1 MASKLRLTPLMK
13 DKEVLGQEQV
23 SNEALPIMQDK
34 TKPKFRLTPPDMPNV
49 KSAPM
54 GGTVEGFDEVDFSEL
69 DRDIAPDQ
77 NIEAQL
83 AQTQDGWDL
92 LGAAA
97 ARSAT
102 EIGLGTLE
110 GFSYLAD
117 WEQMSD
123 YLKGDEQEFT
133 NWFADAMK
141 QGKEAVRAGTP
152 IYQTETA
159 QEGFAPFD
167 STWWA
172 SNADSIVST
181 VSMMIPAWGAVRG
194 LSLAGKGLRGLAGL
208 NAATKAAKAAKGVK
222 KGSQIIGGVNKALGS
237 NKLQNIASGTSQAVV
252 SRYMENTMEAAE
264 TYESTFQEAMAQGM
278 SEEEAKLKGGD
289 AARTSWSANWVNLA
303 FDVAQYM
310 TLTKGPSI
318 ANVANKEF
326 RKGLLKKAGDYI
338 GGMASEAAEEGIQFV
353 TAQEAQRS
361 AMTDKPFLDLKN
373 IGTRMGDYLS
383 DPEMQSAMFLGAFGG
398 GLFQAIGK
406 GADVV
411 SGMGRNEEAYLATVQ
426 SLDNGDIATAHTVQ
440 DTNLLKQA
448 YAYARAGKIG
458 NLRTFYE
465 EMAAATDEELLAKDM
480 TQEEIADKRVRDA
493 EILEQIDFIGEN
505 YSRIWD
511 NADTTD
517 QQKTDE
523 LSALFNK
530 DSISRILG
538 KVDAKYEVAKKK
550 ALEGMTQDQF
560 ALKENQ
566 TRLDILKDSKKNYEK
581 NNKEDL
587 AYAATIAEF
596 DKRIKQSEENI
607 TKAKENLKA
616 QGLSTTEVPTTTTS
630 AELFGSEVSTEQFG
644 ENSLVFQQENL
655 GVHNAAL
662 DGLLSQ
668 MSQPDYVERR
678 KKDLEKQTLDKS
690 LAAVDHTI
698 PISKLETILNN
709 PSLSEDGKKKVQ
721 QKIDDLTNSAS
732 EIAPIPSDSKT
743 KENDIKRRYQS
754 NLILK
759 NDLAKI
765 AEAGGDISGIVNGE
779 TFANKYANNAEFKKV
794 VDELYSD
801 LQKERSTNVNTNGP
815 APVDVAQPT
824 GGSPS
829 TAGNVDTTADYN
841 TNNASIM
848 RSNEYALYTYDED
861 TGMVSVT
868 GIEDV
873 SPKKLLTTEALE
885 AILSEKLGREVKL
898 APFRGSAEY
907 ESPGPYIL
915 READNQAIA
924 HRYDTITKNGVSE
937 PFMKPNDFR
946 ILNNP
951 DVQLAGK
958 KITLRY
964 LLDYDFNPADLNSKN
979 KNGAVKGLVAVVVE
993 HEGKEYTVGMLP
1005 DVGENPQTENA
1016 KKIAAMRQEMHNAW
1030 LESGQTS
1037 GVFNFES
1044 DITIDS
1050 RTNGEYNRTQEF
1062 NLSPREILNE
1072 EKEPLFFGTVI
1083 GRDKDGKVKISTNG
1097 GEKVFKDNHGF
1108 SIQTTWDANSLLGNY
1123 PGQTVMFIRSASGLY
1138 LPAYMKAMP
1147 LSSNEKLTQEVMDLL
1162 EEFETKIKEAKN
1174 DQDIK
1179 RLQDNINSDFEGI
1192 IAFNIQYNKATGN
1205 FSEVFKEKAT
1215 GPNEASEAMSMAEIK
1230 KLALNK
1236 AMRVD
1241 AKKINSSLEYNQQM
1255 ADEGRVK
1262 IDISP
1267 EAFKTLGSRVKLNLN
1282 NAPTSAQPAP
1292 TQQSPTIPTTK
1303 DGKPILQT
1311 RTDKKGRTIEVEA
1324 VLSQDGSIVT
1334 TKYEAYRTDE
1344 KGRRKLSSSGYVT
1357 TVGELRS
1364 KLLEADGV
1372 DALQGLDDSTEV
1384 VIREESTGDTGSSV
1398 TFTTPGTADVRTL
1411 TNGLIVTPFNTTTAP
1426 TTENLNK
1433 PFVTVRDGSGKMV
1446 SVSTETTEKDG
1457 VKKTK
1462 FKSET
1467 ITKKGR
1473 PVTQK
1478 NKSYNTFEELV
1489 EDIGIDL
1496 NTEENESALKLV
1508 ETLQKIQGDG
1518 VSVKVLEIREDTNK
1532 SSAFYGTRSAT
1543 IRIGSEN
1550 IEILLSSQPT
1560 TEGTVEIP
1568 VNDMTIVYNP
1578 QTGEMT
1584 FKTTGGVPNER
1595 VRNKVL
1601 VEYETSQG
1609 TVRNV
1614 QLTDRKGK
1622 VTKYAVL
1629 SDGRIISL
1637 NDSSFGKQLKAKG
1650 LVNKILGQAGEVPA
1664 PKVAP
1669 TPSSKKEP
1677 TPSPTPKR
1685 KRSKNKTKRPG
1696 KDRKRTAEAK
1706 EDYEQW
1712 NEKEELAWFK
1722 KNYPNVPIEV
1732 LKDLKEIAG
1741 KGGPDLWGLFTNA
1754 SVYIQSNAAKGTA
1767 YHEGF
1772 HVVFNLMLTEKERND
1787 ILKLGETFAKG
1798 TINIEEH
1805 WADVFME
1812 YQMTEG
1818 KIADTI
1824 PAKVADF
1831 FKRLWHL
1838 IRIAGERYGVGSANM
1853 NDYMYRTSRGLY
1865 NNGLIRRVGDIDFK
1879 KNITRFKRV
1888 KSAQDGFLN
1897 PAEKIAAKRFINGSV
1912 INTVLPDYRDEYLQK
1927 EGTDPETIEYNN
1939 RLRTLD
1945 DKETL
1950 QEIFK
1955 RGKNSKDPRFS
1966 IQGIYEEFYRGEYD
1980 ELLEDSL
1987 RPEEAKLFSPEQE
2000 SQLRRTLDTLATRA
2014 DDPGQD
2020 DYTLTFNP
2028 FIKKLVTSLSN
2039 YGIKYN
2045 VYSEEASN
2053 SEFTEG
2059 DADLLMQDEDVVE
2072 NWMVKEKF
2080 IGSFEKFNQKA
2091 NRLFASVYSDQEFAG
2106 YSTFEDP
2113 NNVKAN
2119 LIHSISGA
2127 RSSEDMM
2134 NKLFELTKLKENY
2147 GVIYETLQED
2157 TNLQDEFWINIGQR
2171 ENIGFMMMQVNNDGT
2186 ATPFLS
2192 NKRNLKEDLI
2202 DNLRYSMKNSIHY
2215 NSSKGTYNV
2224 KNIDSYVDTFSKI
2237 VDKYKKSANDQNLE
2251 AEDLKEIKKIIK
2263 DLRIPLTNAEID
2275 ALFGSPKESSKYGVQ
2290 RFKLFAGV
2298 GEEKGFSKML
2308 STLQKGKDP
2317 FFNEDI
2323 ESFKSVENMAEAIVS
2338 VKDNMYQPS
2347 FKSSAGEM
2355 IYSFLQSRHMFRHLN
2370 NMKQPLNQDGGH
2382 QYLDTFMEDP
2392 FYKDSPFLKRMRT
2405 DAKFREAHKFVVF
2418 DGLRK
2423 QGEKFSKEYADL
2435 TPQELEAVNI
2445 NAFSNIQ
2452 GSSQNKKESN
2462 YGYFMMPVFAD
2473 STSSAFLRSEKL
2485 SERDALK
2492 NIVETAKQE
2501 KARVDFVKKMIA
2513 DGTTDTLTDS
2523 MIANGPNFQLFPFLN
2538 GKNLSKEGTL
2548 EKLVKAEVEK
2558 LAQLEYDRLIED
2570 GVLNETVDVNGN
2582 RYLSDPNGI
2591 IDSKFIGG
2599 NEGYNNVMRYLM
2611 NNMYMN
2617 MQTMMTFN
2625 GDPALFKGKG
2635 EVNFVDVYKRAK
2647 GIWSPGDYINVNPN
2661 AKYNDGNG
2669 NIISVR
2675 PTYNVSYVQDPT
2687 EVTAIASEHTEALKD
2702 IFPDEGNKNIRDA
2715 YKDLNNTDG
2724 ATWIDIVRFRDIQ
2737 LGTGQWS
2744 DEKQKVFNAIMNG
2757 EKLPTNAAI
2766 VFNPIKP
2773 FQYVQN
2779 QVEHADGTR
2788 TMVTTMH
2795 KNAEM
2800 LLVPEMAIGN
2810 PKIQE
2815 MMEKMGYT
2823 FANGTSS
2830 YNAADRVTDSIM
2842 FTSAVKV
2849 GRYNV
2854 QENINTISSENVI
2867 TMNNSD
2873 FRIQQATP
2881 EHHIDT
2887 DILFG
2892 TQLRKIIMNIDLTKT
2907 YKTPQG
2913 EMSGQEIFDKYQEA
2927 MALNI
2932 KESYDELRKMFYDD
2946 DGKMNKERLL
2956 SALQEEAVN
2965 RELGEDIEEAF
2976 EWLDE
2981 NKTETVLPMWHPHIA
2996 TRVEAMIYSFFKN
3009 RITKQ
3014 RTAKGA
3020 GMSVF
3025 NTTSYGFDKNNSEGL
3040 KKPVIKFNKDRS
3052 INHYEALLPAHLKEL
3067 EYYADENGIID
3078 VNNVPDDVKKGIFYR
3093 IPTEDFYSVFHIKV
3107 VGYMPASAGGQIVLP
3122 DEITT
3127 IAGLD
3132 FDIDKLF
3139 GMMYNLKTSK
3149 DGGLEKVP
3157 SSMESK
3163 EARDNMILDMAFNVL
3178 SSRNVT
3184 ENQLRPGN
3192 FNTLKK
3198 MANGVQLLR
3207 PDTGRTLNPMLPSTR
3222 REIFNRNMTGNGLIG
3237 IFANHN
3243 ANQMLTVHGNFLFG
3257 NNMDINGKKGLASLS
3272 EHKKGGVRITD
3283 ALAEFLAAA
3292 VDTASDPVFS
3302 FLNVTQLTSDWA
3314 ATMVRVGVPLET
3326 ATAVMSSPVVTKL
3339 IDKLNKEGKSDPTTV
3354 NTFLADI
3361 RTELFNELVKRGEKQ
3376 GKDGDTINNDYKEYQ
3391 KKGYAQTLT
3400 FDIVNEGENASD
3412 YTGSIADLIRGEG
3425 KKVSELTDKQLS
3437 DSMLLVDYLTNKV
3450 LPNSEAL
3457 KPTVAAMRFDSVS
3470 ASTKPS
3476 VAENIAIE
3484 NKYQTALLKGE
3495 VEIDENGTKLLSG
3508 FQEFMEDADTPV
3520 PYAGMFYRYS
3530 VKEAN
3535 KIVKDVTGIP
3545 YADKTSI
3552 FNNVADWIESM
3563 SSKTSLR
3570 PEEKNTIYRAVL
3582 TVIGSG
3588 YISHSPDVLSS
3599 ISKELPS
3606 KINTYLSDN
3615 PDSPY
3620 KLFLN
3625 RFVVQ
3630 PSKELSGFDILTFN
3644 TSGLVDTHKQ
3654 ELRDIWTSMLES
3666 SNETEREIALNLVKY
3681 SYAHSGYVYGPS
3693 SFSDIIPTS
3702 YISEMHEDPNI
3713 SYTDYLKQEFEKDHD
3728 NQARVTNIIPG
3739 ITEQVVRNFFTAL
3752 PLPNMLLGKDTGPAF
3767 RDENNN
3773 IVVHVTP
3780 ENVIL
3785 SSNLSDVVEQKKSTA
3800 EDRVPSKYIKISY
3813 TEPISEITRTLLM
3826 QETGKDPDTGNS
3838 IYVEIPRLG
3847 IKNEIIETDFSVVG
3861 TETPIVISR
3870 IADYVTKSTPEL
3882 KETETAS
3889 ASELGFAVGQLLG
3902 DPTSEILESLHNYDT
3917 SAPIDPTHP
3926 LAIAFKRMTPAQQ
3939 AKVKQNLKSSIQG
3952 FGVDMTAMNFNVKAQ
3967 TINTINE
3974 IINMA
3979 EAPIAEEVQPTI
3991 EPVTTEEI
3999 RVPEQAD
4006 IVKAEDGTYDVEYGD
4021 EGVIAERLETY
4032 EEAVEVAQQFEYSE
4046 VETPQQE
4053 EVVEEGDAIYELFPG
4068 VFANKGQ
4075 REAIDQIVD
4084 FLESPEKTFLL
4095 TGKGGTG
4102 KTTIVRKIVETLGQ
4116 NKEGYGYAKVLA
4128 IAPSHKA
4135 KKVLDKSLKTD
4146 GKYPDRTQVQTKTI
4160 ASALAIKLDE
4170 VTGEFGPDTFARNKG
4185 DIPISDKADLV
4196 IIDETSMVSDEMY
4209 EEILKFAHS
4218 KSKIIF
4224 MGDQA
4229 QLPPVGQESDSIV
4242 FRDAKGYELTEKM
4255 RQASGSPIIG
4265 IGTKVAENAEN
4276 DVNRVANPIQE
4287 SDRVNSVDPV
4297 SGSKILWESSEEKAL
4312 NDFITD
4318 LNEANEDVNHV
4329 KIVTFNNQNNKNSQ
4343 SVKSLNEKIRD
4354 KMFGDRADTE
4364 RFIPGEIMTA
4374 YDSYNPENSKNSED
4388 IVFHN
4393 SEDFIILD
4401 VTKPKNVKVK
4411 VEVYSRA
4418 KGSRSFEGE
4427 FNAETLTLKNED
4439 GKTLDNIMVVSQEGK
4454 NYFNSELS
4462 KLFKTDGQLAYAL
4475 KAKFANLEHGYAI
4488 TSHKAQGSTYKNVYT
4503 MEDNI
4508 MGPANGGSIKAK
4520 NQSLYVAVSRPS
4532 DKLVMVS
4539 SKNAGVSEEITTAKE
4554 ELPSGIETGTEV
4566 TGDTQA
4572 MFGDLATE
4580 LGEPTQ
4586 TQPTTAQPATTNTR
4600 TSNIAGR
4607 EIAYTIDKSLSNKDG
4622 SKRFAEATKE
4632 NEIFINPVTNL
4643 QELYDYMEGKEGGVT
4658 SKQKLQ
4664 VLKEL
4669 EKQGYTIDRIK
4680 GILSSK
4686 KLANSFL
4693 ILHEQDHIDNNDRDV
4708 YWKNGKDLLTP
4719 DKIAIETRATVVA
4732 LQKLDTG
4739 QSDMQQSKL
4748 TITEEQL
4755 KTINDNLTEIPWL
4768 LSMDDFN
4775 AATRAEQE
4783 KLMHCLK

>member
-1 MASKLRLTPLMK
+1 
-13 DKEVLGQEQV
+13 
-23 SNEALPIMQDK
+23 
-34 TKPKFRLTPPDMPNV
+34 
-49 KSAPM
+49 
-54 GGTVEGFDEVDFSEL
+54 
-69 DRDIAPDQ
+69 
-77 NIEAQL
+77 
-83 AQTQDGWDL
+83 
-92 LGAAA
+92 
-97 ARSAT
+97 
-102 EIGLGTLE
+102 
-110 GFSYLAD
+110 
-117 WEQMSD
+117 
-123 YLKGDEQEFT
+123 
-133 NWFADAMK
+133 
-141 QGKEAVRAGTP
+141 
-152 IYQTETA
+152 
-159 QEGFAPFD
+159 
-167 STWWA
+167 
-172 SNADSIVST
+172 
-181 VSMMIPAWGAVRG
+181 
-194 LSLAGKGLRGLAGL
+194 
-208 NAATKAAKAAKGVK
+208 
-222 KGSQIIGGVNKALGS
+222 
-237 NKLQNIASGTSQAVV
+237 
-252 SRYMENTMEAAE
+252 
-264 TYESTFQEAMAQGM
+264 
-278 SEEEAKLKGGD
+278 
-289 AARTSWSANWVNLA
+289 
-303 FDVAQYM
+303 
-310 TLTKGPSI
+310 
-318 ANVANKEF
+318 
-326 RKGLLKKAGDYI
+326 
-338 GGMASEAAEEGIQFV
+338 
-353 TAQEAQRS
+353 
-361 AMTDKPFLDLKN
+361 
-373 IGTRMGDYLS
+373 
-383 DPEMQSAMFLGAFGG
+383 
-398 GLFQAIGK
+398 
-406 GADVV
+406 
-411 SGMGRNEEAYLATVQ
+411 
-426 SLDNGDIATAHTVQ
+426 
-440 DTNLLKQA
+440 
-448 YAYARAGKIG
+448 
-458 NLRTFYE
+458 
-465 EMAAATDEELLAKDM
+465 
-480 TQEEIADKRVRDA
+480 
-493 EILEQIDFIGEN
+493 
-505 YSRIWD
+505 
-511 NADTTD
+511 
-517 QQKTDE
+517 
-523 LSALFNK
+523 
-530 DSISRILG
+530 
-538 KVDAKYEVAKKK
+538 
-550 ALEGMTQDQF
+550 
-560 ALKENQ
+560 
-566 TRLDILKDSKKNYEK
+566 
-581 NNKEDL
+581 
-587 AYAATIAEF
+587 
-596 DKRIKQSEENI
+596 
-607 TKAKENLKA
+607 
-616 QGLSTTEVPTTTTS
+616 
-630 AELFGSEVSTEQFG
+630 
-644 ENSLVFQQENL
+644 
-655 GVHNAAL
+655 
-662 DGLLSQ
+662 
-668 MSQPDYVERR
+668 
-678 KKDLEKQTLDKS
+678 
-690 LAAVDHTI
+690 
-698 PISKLETILNN
+698 
-709 PSLSEDGKKKVQ
+709 
-721 QKIDDLTNSAS
+721 
-732 EIAPIPSDSKT
+732 
-743 KENDIKRRYQS
+743 
-754 NLILK
+754 
-759 NDLAKI
+759 
-765 AEAGGDISGIVNGE
+765 
-779 TFANKYANNAEFKKV
+779 
-794 VDELYSD
+794 
-801 LQKERSTNVNTNGP
+801 
-815 APVDVAQPT
+815 
-824 GGSPS
+824 
-829 TAGNVDTTADYN
+829 
-841 TNNASIM
+841 
-848 RSNEYALYTYDED
+848 
-861 TGMVSVT
+861 
-868 GIEDV
+868 
-873 SPKKLLTTEALE
+873 
-885 AILSEKLGREVKL
+885 
-898 APFRGSAEY
+898 
-907 ESPGPYIL
+907 
-915 READNQAIA
+915 
-924 HRYDTITKNGVSE
+924 
-937 PFMKPNDFR
+937 
-946 ILNNP
+946 
-951 DVQLAGK
+951 
-958 KITLRY
+958 
-964 LLDYDFNPADLNSKN
+964 
-979 KNGAVKGLVAVVVE
+979 
-993 HEGKEYTVGMLP
+993 
-1005 DVGENPQTENA
+1005 
-1016 KKIAAMRQEMHNAW
+1016 
-1030 LESGQTS
+1030 
-1037 GVFNFES
+1037 
-1044 DITIDS
+1044 
-1050 RTNGEYNRTQEF
+1050 
-1062 NLSPREILNE
+1062 
-1072 EKEPLFFGTVI
+1072 
-1083 GRDKDGKVKISTNG
+1083 
-1097 GEKVFKDNHGF
+1097 
-1108 SIQTTWDANSLLGNY
+1108 
-1123 PGQTVMFIRSASGLY
+1123 
-1138 LPAYMKAMP
+1138 
-1147 LSSNEKLTQEVMDLL
+1147 
-1162 EEFETKIKEAKN
+1162 
-1174 DQDIK
+1174 
-1179 RLQDNINSDFEGI
+1179 
-1192 IAFNIQYNKATGN
+1192 
-1205 FSEVFKEKAT
+1205 
-1215 GPNEASEAMSMAEIK
+1215 
-1230 KLALNK
+1230 
-1236 AMRVD
+1236 
-1241 AKKINSSLEYNQQM
+1241 
-1255 ADEGRVK
+1255 
-1262 IDISP
+1262 
-1267 EAFKTLGSRVKLNLN
+1267 
-1282 NAPTSAQPAP
+1282 
-1292 TQQSPTIPTTK
+1292 
-1303 DGKPILQT
+1303 
-1311 RTDKKGRTIEVEA
+1311 
-1324 VLSQDGSIVT
+1324 
-1334 TKYEAYRTDE
+1334 
-1344 KGRRKLSSSGYVT
+1344 
-1357 TVGELRS
+1357 
-1364 KLLEADGV
+1364 
-1372 DALQGLDDSTEV
+1372 
-1384 VIREESTGDTGSSV
+1384 
-1398 TFTTPGTADVRTL
+1398 
-1411 TNGLIVTPFNTTTAP
+1411 
-1426 TTENLNK
+1426 
-1433 PFVTVRDGSGKMV
+1433 
-1446 SVSTETTEKDG
+1446 
-1457 VKKTK
+1457 
-1462 FKSET
+1462 
-1467 ITKKGR
+1467 
-1473 PVTQK
+1473 
-1478 NKSYNTFEELV
+1478 
-1489 EDIGIDL
+1489 
-1496 NTEENESALKLV
+1496 
-1508 ETLQKIQGDG
+1508 
-1518 VSVKVLEIREDTNK
+1518 
-1532 SSAFYGTRSAT
+1532 
-1543 IRIGSEN
+1543 
-1550 IEILLSSQPT
+1550 
-1560 TEGTVEIP
+1560 
-1568 VNDMTIVYNP
+1568 MTIVYNP

-1584 FKTTGGVPNER
+1584 FKTTGNAVNETVGNKAL
-1595 VRNKVL
+1595 VRH
-1601 VEYETSQG
+1601 ETNQG
-1609 TVRNV
+1609 TVRKAVYNN
-1614 QLTDRKGK
+1614 TE
-1622 VTKYAVL
+1622 YAIL
-1629 SDGRIISL
+1629 SDDRIISL
-1637 NDSSFGKQLKAKG
+1637 SKTSAGKEVFKTGPQR
-1650 LVNKILGQAGEVPA
+1650 NKILEQAGEVPT

-1677 TPSPTPKR
+1677 TPSPAPPAQEEGPVNNTR
-1685 KRSKNKTKRPG
+1685 RGSN
-1696 KDRKRTAEAK
+1696 RKRTAEAK

-1772 HVVFNLMLTEKERND
+1772 HVVFNLMLTEKERNA

-1798 TINIEEH
+1798 AENIEEH

-1912 INTVLPDYRDEYLQK
+1912 INSILPFYRNQYLQK
-1927 EGTDPETIEYNN
+1927 KGTDPKTIEYNN

-1966 IQGIYEEFYRGEYD
+1966 IQGIYEAFYRMENK
-1980 ELLEDSL
+1980 ELLKDSL
-1987 RPEEAKLFSPEQE
+1987 RSEEDKLFSPEEE
-2000 SQLRRTLDTLATRA
+2000 SQLRRTLDTMATRA

-2045 VYSEEASN
+2045 VYSEQASN
-2053 SEFTEG
+2053 SDFTEG

-2134 NKLFELTKLKENY
+2134 NKLSELIKLKENY
-2147 GVIYETLQED
+2147 RVIYKTLQED

-2215 NSSKGTYNV
+2215 NTSEGTYDV

-2263 DLRIPLTNAEID
+2263 DLKIPLTNAEID

-2370 NMKQPLNQDGGH
+2370 NMKQPLDQDGGH

-2392 FYKDSPFLKRMRT
+2392 FYRDSPFLKRMRT

-2591 IDSKFIGG
+2591 IDKKFIGG

-2687 EVTAIASEHTEALKD
+2687 EVNAIASEHDKALED
-2702 IFPDEGNKNIRDA
+2702 IFPNEGNKNIRDA

-2737 LGTGQWS
+2737 LGTGKWS

-2766 VFNPIKP
+2766 IFNPIKP

-2854 QENINTISSENVI
+2854 QQNINTISSENVI

-2892 TQLRKIIMNIDLTKT
+2892 TQLRKILMNIDLTKT
-2907 YKTPQG
+2907 YKTPEG

-2946 DGKMNKERLL
+2946 DGKVNKERLL

-3040 KKPVIKFNKDRS
+3040 RKPKIVFNDDKSIK
-3052 INHYEALLPAHLKEL
+3052 HYEALLPIHLKGL
-3067 EYYADENGIID
+3067 ERYADENGIID
-3078 VNNVPDDVKKGIFYR
+3078 VNNVPDDIKKGIFYR

-3139 GMMYNLKTSK
+3139 GMMYNLKTSE
-3149 DGGLEKVP
+3149 DGGLEKV
-3157 SSMESK
+3157 SSGMESK

-3272 EHKKGGVRITD
+3272 EHEKGGVRITD

-3354 NTFLADI
+3354 NTFLAEI

-3376 GKDGDTINNDYKEYQ
+3376 GKDGDTINNEYKEYQ

-3400 FDIVNEGENASD
+3400 FDVANEGKNASD

-3425 KKVSELTDKQLS
+3425 KEVSKLTDKQVS
-3437 DSMLLVDYLTNKV
+3437 DSMLLIDYLSNKV

-3476 VAENIAIE
+3476 VAENISIE
-3484 NKYQTALLKGE
+3484 NKYQIAIDKGKS
-3495 VEIDENGTKLLSG
+3495 VIDENGTLLISG
-3508 FQEFMEDADTPV
+3508 FKEFMEDADTPV
-3520 PYAGMFYRYS
+3520 PYAGMFYRYA

-3535 KIVKDVTGIP
+3535 KIVEDVTGIP

-3563 SSKTSLR
+3563 SGKTLR

-3588 YISHSPDVLSS
+3588 YISHSPNVLSS

-3625 RFVVQ
+3625 RFVIQ
-3630 PSKELSGFDILTFN
+3630 PSKELKDFDILTFN

-3666 SNETEREIALNLVKY
+3666 SNETEREIALDLVKY

-3702 YISEMHEDPNI
+3702 YISEMHEDSNI

-3728 NQARVTNIIPG
+3728 NESKAAQIIPG

-3752 PLPNMLLGKDTGPAF
+3752 PIPNMLLGKDTGPAF

-3785 SSNLSDVVEQKKSTA
+3785 SSNLSDVVEQKKSTSD
-3800 EDRVPSKYIKISY
+3800 DRVPSKYIKISY
-3813 TEPISEITRTLLM
+3813 AEPISEITRTLLM
-3826 QETGKDPDTGNS
+3826 QETGKNPDTGDS

-3847 IKNEIIETDFSVVG
+3847 IKNEIIETDYNVVG
-3861 TETPIVISR
+3861 TETPMISR

-3939 AKVKQNLKSSIQG
+3939 AKVKQSLKSSLDG

-3979 EAPIAEEVQPTI
+3979 EAPIAEEVQPTV
-3991 EPVTTEEI
+3991 EPVT
-3999 RVPEQAD
+3999 PE
-4006 IVKAEDGTYDVEYGD
+4006 
-4021 EGVIAERLETY
+4021 VI
-4032 EEAVEVAQQFEYSE
+4032 
-4046 VETPQQE
+4046 ETPQQE
-4053 EVVEEGDAIYELFPG
+4053 EVVKETPVETPIEEGDAIYELFPG

-4102 KTTIVRKIVETLGQ
+4102 KTTIIRKIVETLGQ
-4116 NKEGYGYAKVLA
+4116 NKEYGFAKVLA

-4146 GKYPDRTQVQTKTI
+4146 GKYPDRTQVKAATI
-4160 ASALAIKLDE
+4160 QSAIAIKLDE
-4170 VTGEFGPDTFARNKG
+4170 VTGEFGPDTYKRNKG
-4185 DIPISDKADLV
+4185 DIPISEKADLV

-4255 RQASGSPIIG
+4255 RQAAGSPIIG

-4343 SVKSLNEKIRD
+4343 SVKSLNAKIRD
-4354 KMFGDRADTE
+4354 KMFGDRAITE
-4364 RFIPGEIMTA
+4364 KFIPGEIMTA
-4374 YDSYNPENSKNSED
+4374 YDSYNPENSKQEED
-4388 IVFHN
+4388 YVFHN

-4401 VTKPKNVKVK
+4401 VTKPKNVKIK
-4411 VEVYSRA
+4411 VEVYSRENRNYPNRPS
-4418 KGSRSFEGE
+4418 GPRVFEGE
-4427 FNAETLTLKNED
+4427 FNVETLTLKNED
-4439 GKTLDNIMVVSQEGK
+4439 SKTLDNIMVISEEGK
-4454 NYFNSELS
+4454 NHFNSELS
-4462 KLFKTDGQLAYAL
+4462 KLFKTDGQLAYAV

-4508 MGPANGGSIKAK
+4508 MGPTNGGSIKAK

-4539 SKNAGVSEEITTAKE
+4539 SKNAGVSEEVTTVEE
-4554 ELPSGIETGTEV
+4554 ELPSGIETGTQLA
-4566 TGDTQA
+4566 GNNQA
-4572 MFGDLATE
+4572 MFGNLATE
-4580 LGEPTQ
+4580 LGEPAQ
-4586 TQPTTAQPATTNTR
+4586 TQPKVTPTQQASEVKVTSSKNIFTVEPIQAADKKAKSKAKIATQYIGFAEGIAGSSTASYAKQAGQFANTGAYTSDDVIFVSIGGKRGSVALQKSQQDRTIKEAIKAVEAGATIITDNKRYTDSSTYNTGEKRLYANMKAKGYNYSEVTVDGQTLGTWSKSTQPTPTQPAAGETKVVSPDYGVMQAETNPTEEKKEEFLDIIRPQIQAQTYKENIGKAANQMFHFGKMWSRVTAKAKPIEINSFAPIENRDKLIDAGQNAKGNTLGISEYTYAYHELDQNGNPLPSMSELQPIIDEIEKSLGIDMSNYDSVIGNIYQPNEFIYPHKDVTESKSAREYPVIVYTIGANASLGIVDNNKGKMTFANQYDDRFLRGKEKLSGYTNEVLTKDGTIYTFGMDGKGRFELTHSTPVNDAKKGDQPPITLPNGKVITNYTITLTFRRAADLEKGMAKSPTTQSKPTNTR

-4607 EIAYTIDKSLSNKDG
+4607 EITYTIDQSLSNEDG

-4632 NEIFINPVTNL
+4632 DEIFINPVTNL
-4643 QELYDYMEGKEGGVT
+4643 QDLYDYMEGKEGGAT

-4693 ILHEQDHIDNNDRDV
+4693 ILHEQDHIDNNDKDV
-4708 YWKNGKDLLTP
+4708 YWKNGTNLLTP
-4719 DKIAIETRATVVA
+4719 DKIAIETRATIVA

-4755 KTINDNLTEIPWL
+4755 KTINDNLGEIPWL

>member
-530 DSISRILG
+530 DSISKILG

-587 AYAATIAEF
+587 AYAPTIAEF

-630 AELFGSEVSTEQFG
+630 AELFGSEVSAEQFG

-1236 AMRVD
+1236 AMRVN

-1398 TFTTPGTADVRTL
+1398 TFTTLGTADVRTL
-1411 TNGLIVTPFNTTTAP
+1411 TNGLIVTPFNTTAAPTTQQSSDTTTAP
-1426 TTENLNK
+1426 TQI
-1433 PFVTVRDGSGKMV
+1433 DGIS
-1446 SVSTETTEKDG
+1446 SEQY
-1457 VKKTK
+1457 
-1462 FKSET
+1462 KS
-1467 ITKKGR
+1467 
-1473 PVTQK
+1473 
-1478 NKSYNTFEELV
+1478 F
-1489 EDIGIDL
+1489 
-1496 NTEENESALKLV
+1496 V
-1508 ETLQKIQGDG
+1508 ETGAVSQEIIDYLASKIVAGNPLTKEEQAIFTDKTAE
-1518 VSVKVLEIREDTNK
+1518 VEK
-1532 SSAFYGTRSAT
+1532 SITTTA
-1543 IRIGSEN
+1543 
-1550 IEILLSSQPT
+1550 PT

-1595 VRNKVL
+1595 VRNKAL

-2215 NSSKGTYNV
+2215 NSSKGTYDV

-2513 DGTTDTLTDS
+2513 DGATDTLTDS

-3339 IDKLNKEGKSDPTTV
+3339 IDKLNKEGKSDPTVV
-3354 NTFLADI
+3354 NTFLAEI

-3376 GKDGDTINNDYKEYQ
+3376 GKDGDTINNEYKEYQ

-3400 FDIVNEGENASD
+3400 FDVANEGKNASD

-3508 FQEFMEDADTPV
+3508 FEEFMEEDSPV
-3520 PYAGMFYRYS
+3520 PYAGMFYRYA

-3535 KIVKDVTGIP
+3535 KIVEDVTGIP
-3545 YADKTSI
+3545 YADKRSI

-3563 SSKTSLR
+3563 SGKTLR

-3588 YISHSPDVLSS
+3588 YISHSPGVLSS

-3979 EAPIAEEVQPTI
+3979 EAPIAEEVQPTV
-3991 EPVTTEEI
+3991 EPVTT
-3999 RVPEQAD
+3999 
-4006 IVKAEDGTYDVEYGD
+4006 VE
-4021 EGVIAERLETY
+4021 
-4032 EEAVEVAQQFEYSE
+4032 
-4046 VETPQQE
+4046 
-4053 EVVEEGDAIYELFPG
+4053 
-4068 VFANKGQ
+4068 
-4075 REAIDQIVD
+4075 
-4084 FLESPEKTFLL
+4084 
-4095 TGKGGTG
+4095 
-4102 KTTIVRKIVETLGQ
+4102 
-4116 NKEGYGYAKVLA
+4116 
-4128 IAPSHKA
+4128 
-4135 KKVLDKSLKTD
+4135 
-4146 GKYPDRTQVQTKTI
+4146 
-4160 ASALAIKLDE
+4160 
-4170 VTGEFGPDTFARNKG
+4170 
-4185 DIPISDKADLV
+4185 
-4196 IIDETSMVSDEMY
+4196 
-4209 EEILKFAHS
+4209 
-4218 KSKIIF
+4218 
-4224 MGDQA
+4224 
-4229 QLPPVGQESDSIV
+4229 
-4242 FRDAKGYELTEKM
+4242 
-4255 RQASGSPIIG
+4255 
-4265 IGTKVAENAEN
+4265 
-4276 DVNRVANPIQE
+4276 
-4287 SDRVNSVDPV
+4287 
-4297 SGSKILWESSEEKAL
+4297 
-4312 NDFITD
+4312 
-4318 LNEANEDVNHV
+4318 
-4329 KIVTFNNQNNKNSQ
+4329 
-4343 SVKSLNEKIRD
+4343 
-4354 KMFGDRADTE
+4354 
-4364 RFIPGEIMTA
+4364 
-4374 YDSYNPENSKNSED
+4374 
-4388 IVFHN
+4388 
-4393 SEDFIILD
+4393 
-4401 VTKPKNVKVK
+4401 
-4411 VEVYSRA
+4411 
-4418 KGSRSFEGE
+4418 
-4427 FNAETLTLKNED
+4427 
-4439 GKTLDNIMVVSQEGK
+4439 
-4454 NYFNSELS
+4454 
-4462 KLFKTDGQLAYAL
+4462 
-4475 KAKFANLEHGYAI
+4475 
-4488 TSHKAQGSTYKNVYT
+4488 
-4503 MEDNI
+4503 
-4508 MGPANGGSIKAK
+4508 
-4520 NQSLYVAVSRPS
+4520 
-4532 DKLVMVS
+4532 
-4539 SKNAGVSEEITTAKE
+4539 E

-4755 KTINDNLTEIPWL
+4755 KTINDNLGEIPWL

>member
-1 MASKLRLTPLMK
+1 MAQRPRLTPLIK
-13 DKEVLGQEQV
+13 DTEVLGQEQLDNTA
-23 SNEALPIMQDK
+23 SPIMND
-34 TKPKFRLTPPDMPNV
+34 TPKRLRLSPIDRP
-49 KSAPM
+49 APKAAPI
-54 GGTVEGFDEVDFSEL
+54 GGTMDTGFDVDYSEL
-69 DRDIAPDQ
+69 DRNINPDR

-181 VSMMIPAWGAVRG
+181 VSMMIPAWGAVKG
-194 LSLAGKGLRGLAGL
+194 LSLAGKGLKGIAAL
-208 NAATKAAKAAKGVK
+208 NTATKAAKAAKGVK
-222 KGSQIIGGVNKALGS
+222 KGSQIISGVNKALGS
-237 NKLQNIASGTSQAVV
+237 NKLQNRISGTSQAVV

-448 YAYARAGKIG
+448 YAYARAGKVG

-517 QQKTDE
+517 QQKADE

-538 KVDAKYEVAKKK
+538 KVDAKYDIAKAK
-550 ALEGMTQDQF
+550 ALESLTQDQF

-566 TRLDILKDSKKNYEK
+566 TRLDILKNSKNAYEK

-587 AYAATIAEF
+587 AYNATVAEF
-596 DKRIKQSEENI
+596 DKRIKQAEDNI
-607 TKAKENLKA
+607 TKAKEGLKA
-616 QGLSTTEVPTTTTS
+616 EGLSTTEIPMTTVT
-630 AELFGSEVSTEQFG
+630 AELFGDIHSGKYG

-662 DGLLSQ
+662 DGLLGQ
-668 MSQPDYVERR
+668 MAQPDYIERR
-678 KKDLEKQTLDKS
+678 KKDLEKHTLDSS
-690 LAAVDHTI
+690 LAAVDHNT
-698 PISKLETILNN
+698 PLSKLEAILNN
-709 PSLSEDGKKKVQ
+709 PSLSEEGKKKVQ

-732 EIAPIPSDSKT
+732 EIAPIPTDSKT
-743 KENDIKRRYQS
+743 KDNDIKRRYQS

-765 AEAGGDISGIVNGE
+765 AEAGGDVSGIVNGE

-801 LQKERSTNVNTNGP
+801 LQKERSTNVNTKGG
-815 APVDVAQPT
+815 APVDVTQPA

-868 GIEDV
+868 GIEGI
-873 SPKKLLTTEALE
+873 SPKTLLTTEALE

-924 HRYDTITKNGVSE
+924 HRYNTITKNGVSE
-937 PFMKPNDFR
+937 PFMKPSDFR

-964 LLDYDFNPADLNSKN
+964 LLDYDFNPADLDSKN
-979 KNGAVKGLVAVVVE
+979 KNGAAKGLVAVVVE

-1005 DVGENPQTENA
+1005 DVGENPQTEKA

-1044 DITIDS
+1044 DVTVDS

-1083 GRDKDGKVKISTNG
+1083 GRDKDGKVKIETNG

-1108 SIQTTWDANSLLGNY
+1108 SIQTTWDPNSLLGNY

-1179 RLQDNINSDFEGI
+1179 RLQDNINSDLEGI

-1205 FSEVFKEKAT
+1205 FSEVFKEKTT

-1282 NAPTSAQPAP
+1282 NAPTIAQPAP
-1292 TQQSPTIPTTK
+1292 TTTQQTS
-1303 DGKPILQT
+1303 D
-1311 RTDKKGRTIEVEA
+1311 
-1324 VLSQDGSIVT
+1324 
-1334 TKYEAYRTDE
+1334 
-1344 KGRRKLSSSGYVT
+1344 
-1357 TVGELRS
+1357 
-1364 KLLEADGV
+1364 
-1372 DALQGLDDSTEV
+1372 
-1384 VIREESTGDTGSSV
+1384 
-1398 TFTTPGTADVRTL
+1398 
-1411 TNGLIVTPFNTTTAP
+1411 TTTAP
-1426 TTENLNK
+1426 TTE
-1433 PFVTVRDGSGKMV
+1433 G
-1446 SVSTETTEKDG
+1446 
-1457 VKKTK
+1457 
-1462 FKSET
+1462 T
-1467 ITKKGR
+1467 I
-1473 PVTQK
+1473 
-1478 NKSYNTFEELV
+1478 
-1489 EDIGIDL
+1489 
-1496 NTEENESALKLV
+1496 
-1508 ETLQKIQGDG
+1508 
-1518 VSVKVLEIREDTNK
+1518 
-1532 SSAFYGTRSAT
+1532 
-1543 IRIGSEN
+1543 
-1550 IEILLSSQPT
+1550 
-1560 TEGTVEIP
+1560 EIP

-1584 FKTTGGVPNER
+1584 FKTTGNAVNETVGNKAL
-1595 VRNKVL
+1595 VRH
-1601 VEYETSQG
+1601 ETNQG
-1609 TVRNV
+1609 TVR
-1614 QLTDRKGK
+1614 K
-1622 VTKYAVL
+1622 VVYNNTEYAIL

-1637 NDSSFGKQLKAKG
+1637 SKTSAGKEVFKTGPQR
-1650 LVNKILGQAGEVPA
+1650 NKILEQAGEVPTPVQPA
-1664 PKVAP
+1664 AQFEEDVFTITLSSGRVITVPDYFSKDVTPIQTERDVFLEYAKEFSLEGNLSVDLVGLRIEGVSKFMYELLQHPTIFNLVDTVNNLREESSEQFGKGTFDVVNISLLKDLDALQKIIDTFNPEKINAKYDAELEKLAIKSKVAP
-1669 TPSSKKEP
+1669 TPSSKKAP
-1677 TPSPTPKR
+1677 PPSPATPTR
-1685 KRSKNKTKRPG
+1685 PKNQTKRG
-1696 KDRKRTAEAK
+1696 KKGDRKRTAESK

-1772 HVVFNLMLTEKERND
+1772 HVVFNLMLTEKERNA
-1787 ILKLGETFAKG
+1787 ILKLGETFANG
-1798 TINIEEH
+1798 AENIEEH

-1865 NNGLIRRVGDIDFK
+1865 NNGLIKKIGDVDFK

-1897 PAEKIAAKRFINGSV
+1897 PAEKIAAKRYINGSV
-1912 INTVLPDYRDEYLQK
+1912 INTILPFYRDAYLQK
-1927 EGTDPETIEYNN
+1927 AGTDPKTIEYNN

-1955 RGKNSKDPRFS
+1955 RGKNSKDTKFS
-1966 IQGIYEEFYRGEYD
+1966 IQGIYEEFYRMEYN
-1980 ELLEDSL
+1980 ELQENSLLSEED
-1987 RPEEAKLFSPEQE
+1987 KMFSPEQE
-2000 SQLRRTLDTLATRA
+2000 SQLRRALDTLATRT
-2014 DDPGQD
+2014 DNPGQE

-2045 VYSEEASN
+2045 IYSEEASN
-2053 SEFTEG
+2053 SDFTEG

-2113 NNVKAN
+2113 NNIKAN

-2134 NKLFELTKLKENY
+2134 NKLSKLTDLKENY
-2147 GVIYETLQED
+2147 KVIYETLQED

-2171 ENIGFMMMQVNNDGT
+2171 ENIGFMMMQVNTDGT

-2192 NKRNLKEDLI
+2192 NKRDLKRDLI

-2215 NSSKGTYNV
+2215 NTSEGTYDV
-2224 KNIDSYVDTFSKI
+2224 KNIDSYVDTLSKI
-2237 VDKYKKSANDQNLE
+2237 ADKYKKSANDQNLE
-2251 AEDLKEIKKIIK
+2251 AEDVNEIKKIIK
-2263 DLRIPLTNAEID
+2263 DLKIPLTNTEID
-2275 ALFGSPKESSKYGVQ
+2275 LLFGSTKEDSKYGVQ
-2290 RFKLFAGV
+2290 RFKQFAGI
-2298 GEEKGFSKML
+2298 GQEKGFSTML

-2323 ESFKSVENMAEAIVS
+2323 ESFMSVENMAEVIVS
-2338 VKDNMYQPS
+2338 IKDNMYQPS

-2355 IYSFLQSRHMFRHLN
+2355 IYSFLQSRYMFKRLN
-2370 NMKQPLNQDGGH
+2370 GMTQSLDKDGGH
-2382 QYLDTFMEDP
+2382 QYLDTLMEDP
-2392 FYKDSPFLKRMRT
+2392 FYKDSPFLKRMKT

-2548 EKLVKAEVEK
+2548 EKLVKIEVEK

-2570 GVLNETVDVNGN
+2570 GVLTETTDANGN
-2582 RYLSDPNGI
+2582 RYLSDPNNI
-2591 IDSKFIGG
+2591 IDRKFIKGT
-2599 NEGYNNVMRYLM
+2599 EGYNNVMRYLM
-2611 NNMYMN
+2611 NSMYMN
-2617 MQTMMTFN
+2617 MQTMITFN
-2625 GDPALFKGKG
+2625 GDTALFKGDGK
-2635 EVNFVDVYKRAK
+2635 VNFVDVYKRAK

-2687 EVTAIASEHTEALKD
+2687 EVEKIRTEHKDAISE
-2702 IFPDEGNKNIRDA
+2702 IFPGEANKGIRAA
-2715 YKDLNNTDG
+2715 YGAEEDPNSDGLNNTDG
-2724 ATWIDIVRFRDIQ
+2724 ATWIDIVRYRDIL
-2737 LGTGQWS
+2737 LGTGQWN

-2854 QENINTISSENVI
+2854 QQNISTISSENTI

-2892 TQLRKIIMNIDLTKT
+2892 TQLRKILMNIDLTET
-2907 YKTPQG
+2907 YKTPEG
-2913 EMSGQEIFDKYQEA
+2913 EMSGQQIFDKYQEA

-2932 KESYDELRKMFYDD
+2932 KESYDELRKMFYDS
-2946 DGKMNKERLL
+2946 DGKVNKEGLL
-2956 SALQEEAVN
+2956 NALQEEAVN

-2976 EWLDE
+2976 DWLDD

-3040 KKPVIKFNKDRS
+3040 RKPVIKFNEDKS
-3052 INHYEALLPAHLKEL
+3052 IEYYEALLPAHLKEL

-3107 VGYMPASAGGQIVLP
+3107 IGYMPASAGGQIVLP

-3139 GMMYNLKTSK
+3139 GMMYNLKTSE

-3184 ENQLRPGN
+3184 ENELRPGN

-3222 REIFNRNMTGNGLIG
+3222 REIFERNMTGNGLIG

-3243 ANQMLTVHGNFLFG
+3243 TNQMLTVHGNFLFG

-3272 EHKKGGVRITD
+3272 QHKVNSVRITD

-3292 VDTASDPVFS
+3292 VDNASDPVFS

-3326 ATAVMSSPVVTKL
+3326 ATAVTSAPVVTKL
-3339 IDKLNKEGKSDPTTV
+3339 IDKLNREGKSDPATV
-3354 NTFLADI
+3354 NTVLAQI
-3361 RTELFNELVKRGEKQ
+3361 RTELFNELAKRGEKQ
-3376 GKDGDTINNDYKEYQ
+3376 GKDGDAINNEYKEYQ

-3400 FDIVNEGENASD
+3400 FDVANDGKNASD

-3425 KKVSELTDKQLS
+3425 KEISKLTDKQLS
-3437 DSMLLVDYLTNKV
+3437 DSMLLIDYLSNKV
-3450 LPNSEAL
+3450 IPNSEAL

-3476 VAENIAIE
+3476 VAENISIE

-3495 VEIDENGTKLLSG
+3495 SVIDEDGTLLISG
-3508 FQEFMEDADTPV
+3508 FKEFMEDADTPV
-3520 PYAGMFYRYS
+3520 PYAGMFYRYA

-3563 SSKTSLR
+3563 SSKTSLK

-3588 YISHSPDVLSS
+3588 YISHSPNVLSTV
-3599 ISKELPS
+3599 SKELPS

-3630 PSKELSGFDILTFN
+3630 PSKELKDFDILSFN

-3654 ELRDIWTSMLES
+3654 ELRDIWTSMLDS
-3666 SNETEREIALNLVKY
+3666 SNDKEREIALDLVKY

-3702 YISEMHEDPNI
+3702 YISEMHEDQSI
-3713 SYTDYLKQEFEKDHD
+3713 SYTDYLKQEFEKNHD
-3728 NQARVTNIIPG
+3728 NESKAAQIIPG
-3739 ITEQVVRNFFTAL
+3739 ITDQVVRNFFTAL
-3752 PLPNMLLGKDTGPAF
+3752 PIPNMLLGKDTSSLF

-3773 IVVHVTP
+3773 IAVHVTP

-3785 SSNLSDVVEQKKSTA
+3785 SSALIDIVQQKKSTSD
-3800 EDRVPSKYIKISY
+3800 DRVPSKYIKISY
-3813 TEPISEITRTLLM
+3813 VEPISEITRTLLM
-3826 QETGKDPDTGNS
+3826 QETGKNPDTGDS

-3847 IKNEIIETDFSVVG
+3847 IKNEIIETDYNVVG
-3861 TETPIVISR
+3861 TKTPMISR

-3882 KETETAS
+3882 KETQTAS

-3939 AKVKQNLKSSIQG
+3939 AKVKQSLKSSLDG

-3979 EAPIAEEVQPTI
+3979 SIPIAEEVQPTV
-3991 EPVTTEEI
+3991 EPVTTE
-3999 RVPEQAD
+3999 V
-4006 IVKAEDGTYDVEYGD
+4006 
-4021 EGVIAERLETY
+4021 
-4032 EEAVEVAQQFEYSE
+4032 
-4046 VETPQQE
+4046 VETPQQKE
-4053 EVVEEGDAIYELFPG
+4053 TPTVTPTVTPIEEGDAIYELFPG

-4116 NKEGYGYAKVLA
+4116 NKEGYGFAKVLA

-4146 GKYPDRTQVQTKTI
+4146 GKYPDRTQVQIKTI

-4209 EEILKFAHS
+4209 EEILKFVHS

-4242 FRDAKGYELTEKM
+4242 FRDVKGYELTEKM
-4255 RQASGSPIIG
+4255 RQAAGSPIIG

-4287 SDRVNSVDPV
+4287 SDRVNSIDPV

-4354 KMFGDRADTE
+4354 KMFGDRANTE

-4374 YDSYNPENSKNSED
+4374 YDSYNPENSKQEED

-4418 KGSRSFEGE
+4418 KGSRSFESE
-4427 FNAETLTLKNED
+4427 FNAETLSLKNED
-4439 GKTLDNIMVVSQEGK
+4439 GKILDNIMVVSQEGK

-4462 KLFKTDGQLAYAL
+4462 KLFKTDSQLAYAL

-4508 MGPANGGSIKAK
+4508 MGPSNGGSIKAK

-4539 SKNAGVSEEITTAKE
+4539 SKNAGVSEEVTVEE
-4554 ELPSGIETGTEV
+4554 ELPAGIETGTQL
-4566 TGDTQA
+4566 GGNNQA

-4580 LGEPTQ
+4580 LGNSTQ
-4586 TQPTTAQPATTNTR
+4586 TQPKVTPTQQTDTR

-4607 EIAYTIDKSLSNKDG
+4607 EITYTINESLSNTDG
-4622 SKRFAEATKE
+4622 SKRFAEATEEDK
-4632 NEIFINPVTNL
+4632 IFINPVTNP
-4643 QELYDYMEGKEGGVT
+4643 QDLYDYMEGKEGGAT

-4680 GILSSK
+4680 SILSSK

-4719 DKIAIETRATVVA
+4719 DKIAIETRATIVA
-4732 LQKLDTG
+4732 LKKLDTG

-4755 KTINDNLTEIPWL
+4755 KTINDNLGEIPWL

>member
-1 MASKLRLTPLMK
+1 MAQRPRLTPLIK
-13 DKEVLGQEQV
+13 DTEVLGQEQLDNTA
-23 SNEALPIMQDK
+23 SPIMNDA
-34 TKPKFRLTPPDMPNV
+34 PKRPRLSPIDRP
-49 KSAPM
+49 APKAAPI
-54 GGTVEGFDEVDFSEL
+54 GGTMNTGFDVDYAEL
-69 DRDIAPDQ
+69 DRDIRPDR

-97 ARSAT
+97 ARSAA

-110 GFSYLAD
+110 GLSYLAD
-117 WEQMSD
+117 WEQTGD
-123 YLKGDEQEFT
+123 YMKGDEQEFS

-141 QGKEAVRAGTP
+141 QGKEAVREGTP

-159 QEGFAPFD
+159 QTGFAPFD

-181 VSMMIPAWGAVRG
+181 VSMMIPAWGAVKG

-208 NAATKAAKAAKGVK
+208 NAASKAAKAAKSIN
-222 KGSQIIGGVNKALGS
+222 KGSQIISGVNKALGS
-237 NKLQNIASGTSQAVV
+237 NRLQNIASGTSQAIV

-264 TYESTFQEAMAQGM
+264 TYESTFQELMTQGM
-278 SEEEAKLKGGD
+278 SEEEAKLKAGG
-289 AARTSWSANWVNLA
+289 AARTAWGANWANLA

-318 ANVANKEF
+318 ANLANKEF
-326 RKGLLKKAGDYI
+326 RKGLLKKTGDYI

-353 TAQEAQRS
+353 TSQEAQRS
-361 AMTDKPFLDLKN
+361 AIADKPFLELK
-373 IGTRMGDYLS
+373 GFGSRMTDYLS

-398 GLFQAIGK
+398 GLFQTVGK
-406 GADVV
+406 GADIV
-411 SGMGRNEEAYLATVQ
+411 SGMGRNEDAYLATVQ

-440 DTNLLKQA
+440 DTRLLQQA
-448 YAYARAGKIG
+448 YAYAKAGKAG
-458 NLRTFYE
+458 DLRTFYE
-465 EMAAATDEELLAKDM
+465 EMAAATDEELLAKGM
-480 TQEEIADKRVRDA
+480 TQEEIADKRVRDG

-517 QQKTDE
+517 QQKADE
-523 LSALFNK
+523 LGALFNK
-530 DSISRILG
+530 DSISRTLN
-538 KVDAKYEVAKKK
+538 KVDAKYDIAKAK
-550 ALEGMTQDQF
+550 ALESLTQDQF

-566 TRLDILKDSKKNYEK
+566 TRLDILKNSKKAYEK
-581 NNKEDL
+581 NSKDDM
-587 AYAATIAEF
+587 AYDATVAEF

-616 QGLSTTEVPTTTTS
+616 EGLSTTEIPMTTVT
-630 AELFGSEVSTEQFG
+630 AELFGDVHSG
-644 ENSLVFQQENL
+644 EYGANSLVFQQEQL
-655 GVHNAAL
+655 GVQNAAL
-662 DGLLSQ
+662 DGLLGQ
-668 MSQPDYVERR
+668 MAKPDYIERR
-678 KKDLEKQTLDKS
+678 KKDQEKQTLDSS
-690 LAAVDHTI
+690 LAAVDHNT
-698 PISKLETILNN
+698 PLSKLEAILNN

-801 LQKERSTNVNTNGP
+801 LQKERSTNVNTNGA
-815 APVDVAQPT
+815 APVDVTQPT

-868 GIEDV
+868 GIEGI

-885 AILSEKLGREVKL
+885 ALLSEKLGKEVKL
-898 APFRGSAEY
+898 APFRGSEEY

-915 READNQAIA
+915 READNQPIA
-924 HRYDTITKNGVSE
+924 HRYNTITKNGVSE
-937 PFMKPNDFR
+937 PLMKPNDFR

-964 LLDYDFNPADLNSKN
+964 LLDYDFSPSDLNSKN
-979 KNGAVKGLVAVVVE
+979 KNGAVKGIIAVVVE

-1005 DVGENPQTENA
+1005 DVGENPATENA
-1016 KKIAAMRQEMHNAW
+1016 KKIAAMRQEMYNAW

-1044 DITIDS
+1044 DVTINS

-1083 GRDKDGKVKISTNG
+1083 GRDKDGKLKIETNNG
-1097 GEKVFKDNHGF
+1097 KKIFKDNHGF
-1108 SIQTTWDANSLLGNY
+1108 SIETTWDPYSLLGNY

-1162 EEFETKIKEAKN
+1162 EEFDTKIKEAKN

-1179 RLQDNINSDFEGI
+1179 RLQDNINSDLEGI

-1205 FSEVFKEKAT
+1205 FSEVFKEKTT

-1230 KLALNK
+1230 NLALNK
-1236 AMRVD
+1236 VMRVD

-1292 TQQSPTIPTTK
+1292 TQQSS
-1303 DGKPILQT
+1303 D
-1311 RTDKKGRTIEVEA
+1311 
-1324 VLSQDGSIVT
+1324 
-1334 TKYEAYRTDE
+1334 
-1344 KGRRKLSSSGYVT
+1344 
-1357 TVGELRS
+1357 
-1364 KLLEADGV
+1364 
-1372 DALQGLDDSTEV
+1372 
-1384 VIREESTGDTGSSV
+1384 
-1398 TFTTPGTADVRTL
+1398 
-1411 TNGLIVTPFNTTTAP
+1411 TTTAP
-1426 TTENLNK
+1426 TTPVENVLTDSQKKNLEAAKENKKVDPAEKKFNTIEDALAHAESLRGKSFDVNGQKVEFVEYRDNIITGAGQRVFIKVKINGVPVTFYSSTGQGKKALQEGVFYPVLGVEADARFNGTWINKIGGAEMASYNNSAALASVGAFIDSNFGNLND
-1433 PFVTVRDGSGKMV
+1433 FANEITGSTVALQNPTGEALSREKGLELRKEYNFEYLNSGRETYSNNEGSKV
-1446 SVSTETTEKDG
+1446 KQAFKD
-1457 VKKTK
+1457 
-1462 FKSET
+1462 
-1467 ITKKGR
+1467 
-1473 PVTQK
+1473 
-1478 NKSYNTFEELV
+1478 LV
-1489 EDIGIDL
+1489 AEV
-1496 NTEENESALKLV
+1496 NNS
-1508 ETLQKIQGDG
+1508 LQ
-1518 VSVKVLEIREDTNK
+1518 E
-1532 SSAFYGTRSAT
+1532 A
-1543 IRIGSEN
+1543 
-1550 IEILLSSQPT
+1550 QPT
-1560 TEGTVEIP
+1560 TAPTNEGTVEIP

-1584 FKTTGGVPNER
+1584 FKTSGNAVNETVGNKAL
-1595 VRNKVL
+1595 VRH
-1601 VEYETSQG
+1601 ETNQG
-1609 TVRNV
+1609 TVRKAVYNN
-1614 QLTDRKGK
+1614 TE
-1622 VTKYAVL
+1622 YAIL
-1629 SDGRIISL
+1629 SDDRIISL
-1637 NDSSFGKQLKAKG
+1637 SKTSAGKEVFKTGPQR
-1650 LVNKILGQAGEVPA
+1650 NKILEQAGEVPT

-1669 TPSSKKEP
+1669 TPSSKKAP

-1685 KRSKNKTKRPG
+1685 KRSKNKTNRPG

-1772 HVVFNLMLTEKERND
+1772 HVVFNLMLTEKERNA

-1798 TINIEEH
+1798 AINIEEH

-1865 NNGLIRRVGDIDFK
+1865 NNGLIRRVGDVDFK

-1912 INTVLPDYRDEYLQK
+1912 INTVLPDYRNEYLQK

-1955 RGKNSKDPRFS
+1955 RGRYSKDSRFS

-1987 RPEEAKLFSPEQE
+1987 QSKEDKLFSPEQE
-2000 SQLRRTLDTLATRA
+2000 SQLRRTLDTMATRA
-2014 DDPGQD
+2014 DDPDSGWSDIYTKEDRKKAIDAYFASKKVGDKVLLRFKNANGSFQD
-2020 DYTLTFNP
+2020 KKGVIVEDEGKLSVKFEGDDSTQVWNEIDKALVETPDYTLTFNP

-2045 VYSEEASN
+2045 VYSEQASN
-2053 SEFTEG
+2053 SDFTEG

-2134 NKLFELTKLKENY
+2134 NKLKNLVDLKENY
-2147 GVIYETLQED
+2147 RVIYKTLQED

-2215 NSSKGTYNV
+2215 NTSEGTYDV

-2263 DLRIPLTNAEID
+2263 DLKIPLTNAEID

-2323 ESFKSVENMAEAIVS
+2323 ESFKSVENMAEVIVS
-2338 VKDNMYQPS
+2338 IKDNMYQPS

-2355 IYSFLQSRHMFRHLN
+2355 IYSFLQSRFMFKHLN
-2370 NMKQPLNQDGGH
+2370 GMKESLDKDGGH
-2382 QYLDTFMEDP
+2382 QYLDTLMEDP

-2591 IDSKFIGG
+2591 IDKKFIGG

-2625 GDPALFKGKG
+2625 GDPALFKGDG

-2687 EVTAIASEHTEALKD
+2687 EVNAIASEHDKALEN
-2702 IFPDEGNKNIRDA
+2702 IFPNEGNKNIRDA

-2766 VFNPIKP
+2766 IFNPIKP

-2854 QENINTISSENVI
+2854 QQNINTISSENVI

-2892 TQLRKIIMNIDLTKT
+2892 TQLRKILMNIDLTKT
-2907 YKTPQG
+2907 YKTPEG

-2946 DGKMNKERLL
+2946 DGKVNKERLL

-2976 EWLDE
+2976 DWLDD

-3014 RTAKGA
+3014 RTTKGA

-3040 KKPVIKFNKDRS
+3040 RKPKIVFNDDKSIK
-3052 INHYEALLPAHLKEL
+3052 HYEALLPIHLKGL
-3067 EYYADENGIID
+3067 ERYADENGIID
-3078 VNNVPDDVKKGIFYR
+3078 VNNVPDDIKKGIFYR

-3107 VGYMPASAGGQIVLP
+3107 IGYMPASAGGQIILP

-3139 GMMYNLKTSK
+3139 GMMYNLQKVYNNKERKAELEVILKEFPEALEEFPELMEQLQGEESQAYKNRYNNKSTIIDFVNDSIGEKINTVNPKYSFVLDQNTVNLIKSYIDKVSIDEIKAVNEATYSGLKGENLTAKKKLKAILTMYNAELKPEDYDKAVAKIRAELKRGRTKKELVAELK
-3149 DGGLEKVP
+3149 DELMNYELQKVP
-3157 SSMESK
+3157 SSMGSK
-3163 EARDNMILDMAFNVL
+3163 EARDNMILDMTFNVL

-3198 MANGVQLLR
+3198 IANGVQLLR
-3207 PDTGRTLNPMLPSTR
+3207 PDTGRLLNPMLPSTR
-3222 REIFNRNMTGNGLIG
+3222 REIFQRNMTGNGLIG

-3272 EHKKGGVRITD
+3272 QHNVNGVRITD

-3326 ATAVMSSPVVTKL
+3326 ATAVTSSPVVTKL
-3339 IDKLNKEGKSDPTTV
+3339 INKLNREGKSDPATV
-3354 NTFLADI
+3354 NTVLAQI

-3376 GKDGDTINNDYKEYQ
+3376 GKDGDTINNEYKEYQ

-3400 FDIVNEGENASD
+3400 FDVANEGKNASD

-3425 KKVSELTDKQLS
+3425 KEVSKLTDKQVS
-3437 DSMLLVDYLTNKV
+3437 DSMLLIDYLSNKV

-3476 VAENIAIE
+3476 VAENISIE
-3484 NKYQTALLKGE
+3484 NKYQIAIDKGKS
-3495 VEIDENGTKLLSG
+3495 VIDENGTLLISG
-3508 FQEFMEDADTPV
+3508 FKEFMEDADTPV
-3520 PYAGMFYRYS
+3520 PYAGMFYRYALR
-3530 VKEAN
+3530 EAN
-3535 KIVKDVTGIP
+3535 KIVEDVTGIP

-3563 SSKTSLR
+3563 SGKTLR

-3588 YISHSPDVLSS
+3588 YISHSPNVLSS

-3630 PSKELSGFDILTFN
+3630 PSKELKDFDILTFN
-3644 TSGLVDTHKQ
+3644 TSGLV
-3654 ELRDIWTSMLES
+3654 EIGRASCR
-3666 SNETEREIALNLVKY
+3666 ERV
-3681 SYAHSGYVYGPS
+3681 
-3693 SFSDIIPTS
+3693 
-3702 YISEMHEDPNI
+3702 
-3713 SYTDYLKQEFEKDHD
+3713 
-3728 NQARVTNIIPG
+3728 
-3739 ITEQVVRNFFTAL
+3739 
-3752 PLPNMLLGKDTGPAF
+3752 
-3767 RDENNN
+3767 
-3773 IVVHVTP
+3773 
-3780 ENVIL
+3780 
-3785 SSNLSDVVEQKKSTA
+3785 
-3800 EDRVPSKYIKISY
+3800 
-3813 TEPISEITRTLLM
+3813 
-3826 QETGKDPDTGNS
+3826 
-3838 IYVEIPRLG
+3838 
-3847 IKNEIIETDFSVVG
+3847 
-3861 TETPIVISR
+3861 
-3870 IADYVTKSTPEL
+3870 
-3882 KETETAS
+3882 
-3889 ASELGFAVGQLLG
+3889 
-3902 DPTSEILESLHNYDT
+3902 
-3917 SAPIDPTHP
+3917 
-3926 LAIAFKRMTPAQQ
+3926 
-3939 AKVKQNLKSSIQG
+3939 
-3952 FGVDMTAMNFNVKAQ
+3952 
-3967 TINTINE
+3967 
-3974 IINMA
+3974 
-3979 EAPIAEEVQPTI
+3979 
-3991 EPVTTEEI
+3991 
-3999 RVPEQAD
+3999 
-4006 IVKAEDGTYDVEYGD
+4006 
-4021 EGVIAERLETY
+4021 
-4032 EEAVEVAQQFEYSE
+4032 
-4046 VETPQQE
+4046 
-4053 EVVEEGDAIYELFPG
+4053 
-4068 VFANKGQ
+4068 
-4075 REAIDQIVD
+4075 
-4084 FLESPEKTFLL
+4084 
-4095 TGKGGTG
+4095 
-4102 KTTIVRKIVETLGQ
+4102 
-4116 NKEGYGYAKVLA
+4116 
-4128 IAPSHKA
+4128 
-4135 KKVLDKSLKTD
+4135 
-4146 GKYPDRTQVQTKTI
+4146 
-4160 ASALAIKLDE
+4160 
-4170 VTGEFGPDTFARNKG
+4170 
-4185 DIPISDKADLV
+4185 
-4196 IIDETSMVSDEMY
+4196 
-4209 EEILKFAHS
+4209 
-4218 KSKIIF
+4218 
-4224 MGDQA
+4224 
-4229 QLPPVGQESDSIV
+4229 
-4242 FRDAKGYELTEKM
+4242 
-4255 RQASGSPIIG
+4255 
-4265 IGTKVAENAEN
+4265 
-4276 DVNRVANPIQE
+4276 
-4287 SDRVNSVDPV
+4287 
-4297 SGSKILWESSEEKAL
+4297 
-4312 NDFITD
+4312 
-4318 LNEANEDVNHV
+4318 
-4329 KIVTFNNQNNKNSQ
+4329 
-4343 SVKSLNEKIRD
+4343 
-4354 KMFGDRADTE
+4354 
-4364 RFIPGEIMTA
+4364 
-4374 YDSYNPENSKNSED
+4374 
-4388 IVFHN
+4388 
-4393 SEDFIILD
+4393 
-4401 VTKPKNVKVK
+4401 
-4411 VEVYSRA
+4411 
-4418 KGSRSFEGE
+4418 
-4427 FNAETLTLKNED
+4427 
-4439 GKTLDNIMVVSQEGK
+4439 
-4454 NYFNSELS
+4454 
-4462 KLFKTDGQLAYAL
+4462 
-4475 KAKFANLEHGYAI
+4475 
-4488 TSHKAQGSTYKNVYT
+4488 
-4503 MEDNI
+4503 
-4508 MGPANGGSIKAK
+4508 
-4520 NQSLYVAVSRPS
+4520 
-4532 DKLVMVS
+4532 
-4539 SKNAGVSEEITTAKE
+4539 
-4554 ELPSGIETGTEV
+4554 
-4566 TGDTQA
+4566 
-4572 MFGDLATE
+4572 
-4580 LGEPTQ
+4580 
-4586 TQPTTAQPATTNTR
+4586 
-4600 TSNIAGR
+4600 
-4607 EIAYTIDKSLSNKDG
+4607 
-4622 SKRFAEATKE
+4622 
-4632 NEIFINPVTNL
+4632 
-4643 QELYDYMEGKEGGVT
+4643 
-4658 SKQKLQ
+4658 
-4664 VLKEL
+4664 
-4669 EKQGYTIDRIK
+4669 
-4680 GILSSK
+4680 
-4686 KLANSFL
+4686 
-4693 ILHEQDHIDNNDRDV
+4693 
-4708 YWKNGKDLLTP
+4708 
-4719 DKIAIETRATVVA
+4719 
-4732 LQKLDTG
+4732 
-4739 QSDMQQSKL
+4739 
-4748 TITEEQL
+4748 
-4755 KTINDNLTEIPWL
+4755 
-4768 LSMDDFN
+4768 
-4775 AATRAEQE
+4775 
-4783 KLMHCLK
+4783 

>member
-1 MASKLRLTPLMK
+1 MVLMK
-13 DKEVLGQEQV
+13 IGQYNIPFYISTGQ
-23 SNEALPIMQDK
+23 AGK
-34 TKPKFRLTPPDMPNV
+34 KNV
-49 KSAPM
+49 KSGNWYAVF
-54 GGTVEGFDEVDFSEL
+54 GIGEK
-69 DRDIAPDQ
+69 
-77 NIEAQL
+77 
-83 AQTQDGWDL
+83 GW
-92 LGAAA
+92 
-97 ARSAT
+97 
-102 EIGLGTLE
+102 IN
-110 GFSYLAD
+110 
-117 WEQMSD
+117 
-123 YLKGDEQEFT
+123 K
-133 NWFADAMK
+133 
-141 QGKEAVRAGTP
+141 GKE
-152 IYQTETA
+152 
-159 QEGFAPFD
+159 
-167 STWWA
+167 
-172 SNADSIVST
+172 
-181 VSMMIPAWGAVRG
+181 
-194 LSLAGKGLRGLAGL
+194 
-208 NAATKAAKAAKGVK
+208 
-222 KGSQIIGGVNKALGS
+222 
-237 NKLQNIASGTSQAVV
+237 
-252 SRYMENTMEAAE
+252 
-264 TYESTFQEAMAQGM
+264 
-278 SEEEAKLKGGD
+278 
-289 AARTSWSANWVNLA
+289 
-303 FDVAQYM
+303 
-310 TLTKGPSI
+310 
-318 ANVANKEF
+318 
-326 RKGLLKKAGDYI
+326 
-338 GGMASEAAEEGIQFV
+338 
-353 TAQEAQRS
+353 
-361 AMTDKPFLDLKN
+361 
-373 IGTRMGDYLS
+373 
-383 DPEMQSAMFLGAFGG
+383 
-398 GLFQAIGK
+398 
-406 GADVV
+406 
-411 SGMGRNEEAYLATVQ
+411 
-426 SLDNGDIATAHTVQ
+426 
-440 DTNLLKQA
+440 
-448 YAYARAGKIG
+448 
-458 NLRTFYE
+458 
-465 EMAAATDEELLAKDM
+465 
-480 TQEEIADKRVRDA
+480 EEI
-493 EILEQIDFIGEN
+493 
-505 YSRIWD
+505 
-511 NADTTD
+511 
-517 QQKTDE
+517 
-523 LSALFNK
+523 NK
-530 DSISRILG
+530 QYDRTVL
-538 KVDAKYEVAKKK
+538 
-550 ALEGMTQDQF
+550 
-560 ALKENQ
+560 
-566 TRLDILKDSKKNYEK
+566 
-581 NNKEDL
+581 
-587 AYAATIAEF
+587 
-596 DKRIKQSEENI
+596 
-607 TKAKENLKA
+607 
-616 QGLSTTEVPTTTTS
+616 
-630 AELFGSEVSTEQFG
+630 
-644 ENSLVFQQENL
+644 
-655 GVHNAAL
+655 
-662 DGLLSQ
+662 
-668 MSQPDYVERR
+668 
-678 KKDLEKQTLDKS
+678 
-690 LAAVDHTI
+690 
-698 PISKLETILNN
+698 
-709 PSLSEDGKKKVQ
+709 
-721 QKIDDLTNSAS
+721 QKIA
-732 EIAPIPSDSKT
+732 
-743 KENDIKRRYQS
+743 
-754 NLILK
+754 
-759 NDLAKI
+759 
-765 AEAGGDISGIVNGE
+765 
-779 TFANKYANNAEFKKV
+779 
-794 VDELYSD
+794 
-801 LQKERSTNVNTNGP
+801 
-815 APVDVAQPT
+815 
-824 GGSPS
+824 
-829 TAGNVDTTADYN
+829 
-841 TNNASIM
+841 
-848 RSNEYALYTYDED
+848 
-861 TGMVSVT
+861 
-868 GIEDV
+868 
-873 SPKKLLTTEALE
+873 
-885 AILSEKLGREVKL
+885 
-898 APFRGSAEY
+898 
-907 ESPGPYIL
+907 
-915 READNQAIA
+915 
-924 HRYDTITKNGVSE
+924 
-937 PFMKPNDFR
+937 R
-946 ILNNP
+946 ILNEGVGTIESREDGGN
-951 DVQLAGK
+951 GK
-958 KITLRY
+958 LR
-964 LLDYDFNPADLNSKN
+964 D
-979 KNGAVKGLVAVVVE
+979 G
-993 HEGKEYTVGMLP
+993 
-1005 DVGENPQTENA
+1005 
-1016 KKIAAMRQEMHNAW
+1016 
-1030 LESGQTS
+1030 
-1037 GVFNFES
+1037 
-1044 DITIDS
+1044 
-1050 RTNGEYNRTQEF
+1050 
-1062 NLSPREILNE
+1062 
-1072 EKEPLFFGTVI
+1072 I
-1083 GRDKDGKVKISTNG
+1083 G
-1097 GEKVFKDNHGF
+1097 F
-1108 SIQTTWDANSLLGNY
+1108 
-1123 PGQTVMFIRSASGLY
+1123 
-1138 LPAYMKAMP
+1138 
-1147 LSSNEKLTQEVMDLL
+1147 L
-1162 EEFETKIKEAKN
+1162 EEES
-1174 DQDIK
+1174 
-1179 RLQDNINSDFEGI
+1179 NSI
-1192 IAFNIQYNKATGN
+1192 TSFN
-1205 FSEVFKEKAT
+1205 
-1215 GPNEASEAMSMAEIK
+1215 
-1230 KLALNK
+1230 
-1236 AMRVD
+1236 
-1241 AKKINSSLEYNQQM
+1241 NQM
-1255 ADEGRVK
+1255 
-1262 IDISP
+1262 
-1267 EAFKTLGSRVKLNLN
+1267 NL
-1282 NAPTSAQPAP
+1282 PTQPAASN
-1292 TQQSPTIPTTK
+1292 TNVKEFYDHVAST
-1303 DGKPILQT
+1303 LQ
-1311 RTDKKGRTIEVEA
+1311 
-1324 VLSQDGSIVT
+1324 
-1334 TKYEAYRTDE
+1334 
-1344 KGRRKLSSSGYVT
+1344 
-1357 TVGELRS
+1357 
-1364 KLLEADGV
+1364 
-1372 DALQGLDDSTEV
+1372 ALDTEV
-1384 VIREESTGDTGSSV
+1384 AS
-1398 TFTTPGTADVRTL
+1398 
-1411 TNGLIVTPFNTTTAP
+1411 
-1426 TTENLNK
+1426 
-1433 PFVTVRDGSGKMV
+1433 
-1446 SVSTETTEKDG
+1446 
-1457 VKKTK
+1457 
-1462 FKSET
+1462 
-1467 ITKKGR
+1467 
-1473 PVTQK
+1473 
-1478 NKSYNTFEELV
+1478 
-1489 EDIGIDL
+1489 
-1496 NTEENESALKLV
+1496 
-1508 ETLQKIQGDG
+1508 
-1518 VSVKVLEIREDTNK
+1518 
-1532 SSAFYGTRSAT
+1532 
-1543 IRIGSEN
+1543 
-1550 IEILLSSQPT
+1550 LSSQPT

-1584 FKTTGGVPNER
+1584 FKTTGNAVNETVGNKAL
-1595 VRNKVL
+1595 VRH
-1601 VEYETSQG
+1601 ETNQG
-1609 TVRNV
+1609 TVR
-1614 QLTDRKGK
+1614 K
-1622 VTKYAVL
+1622 VVYNNTEYAIL

-1637 NDSSFGKQLKAKG
+1637 SKTSAGKEVFKTGPQR
-1650 LVNKILGQAGEVPA
+1650 NKILEQAGEVPT

-1669 TPSSKKEP
+1669 TPSSKKAP
-1677 TPSPTPKR
+1677 TPLPATPTRPK
-1685 KRSKNKTKRPG
+1685 NQTKRG
-1696 KDRKRTAEAK
+1696 KKGDRKRTAESK

-1772 HVVFNLMLTEKERND
+1772 HVVFNLMLTEKERNA
-1787 ILKLGETFAKG
+1787 ILKLGETFANG
-1798 TINIEEH
+1798 AENIEEH

-1818 KIADTI
+1818 KIADTL
-1824 PAKVADF
+1824 PAKIADF

-1865 NNGLIRRVGDIDFK
+1865 NNGLIRKIGDVDFK

-1897 PAEKIAAKRFINGSV
+1897 PAEKIAAKRYINGSV
-1912 INTVLPDYRDEYLQK
+1912 INTILPFYRDAYLQK
-1927 EGTDPETIEYNN
+1927 AGTDPKTIEYNN

-1955 RGKNSKDPRFS
+1955 RGKNSKDTKFS
-1966 IQGIYEEFYRGEYD
+1966 IQGIYEEFYRMEYN
-1980 ELLEDSL
+1980 ELQENSLLSEED
-1987 RPEEAKLFSPEQE
+1987 KMFSPEQE
-2000 SQLRRTLDTLATRA
+2000 SQLRRALDTLATRT
-2014 DDPGQD
+2014 DNPGQE

-2045 VYSEEASN
+2045 IYSEEASN
-2053 SEFTEG
+2053 SDFTEG

-2113 NNVKAN
+2113 NNIKAN

-2147 GVIYETLQED
+2147 KVIYETLQED

-2192 NKRNLKEDLI
+2192 NKRDLKRDLI

-2215 NSSKGTYNV
+2215 NTLEGTYDV
-2224 KNIDSYVDTFSKI
+2224 KNIDSYVDTLSKI
-2237 VDKYKKSANDQNLE
+2237 ADKYKKSANDQNLE
-2251 AEDLKEIKKIIK
+2251 AEDVNEIKKIIK
-2263 DLRIPLTNAEID
+2263 DLKIPLTNTEID
-2275 ALFGSPKESSKYGVQ
+2275 LLFGSTKEDSKYGVQ
-2290 RFKLFAGV
+2290 RFKQFAGI
-2298 GEEKGFSKML
+2298 GQEKGFSTML

-2323 ESFKSVENMAEAIVS
+2323 ESFMSVENMAEVIVS
-2338 VKDNMYQPS
+2338 IKDNMYQPS

-2355 IYSFLQSRHMFRHLN
+2355 IYSFLQSRYMFKRLN
-2370 NMKQPLNQDGGH
+2370 GMTQSLDKDGGH
-2382 QYLDTFMEDP
+2382 QYLDTLMEDP
-2392 FYKDSPFLKRMRT
+2392 FYKDSPFLKRMKA

-2513 DGTTDTLTDS
+2513 DGTTNTLTDS

-2570 GVLNETVDVNGN
+2570 GVLTETTDANGN
-2582 RYLSDPNGI
+2582 RYLSDPNNI
-2591 IDSKFIGG
+2591 IDRKFIKGT
-2599 NEGYNNVMRYLM
+2599 EGYNNVMRYLM
-2611 NNMYMN
+2611 NSMYMN
-2617 MQTMMTFN
+2617 MQTMITFN
-2625 GDPALFKGKG
+2625 GDTALFKGDGK
-2635 EVNFVDVYKRAK
+2635 VNFVDVYKRAK

-2687 EVTAIASEHTEALKD
+2687 EVEKIRTEHKDAISE
-2702 IFPDEGNKNIRDA
+2702 IFPGEANKGIRAA
-2715 YKDLNNTDG
+2715 YGAEEDPNSDGLNNTDG
-2724 ATWIDIVRFRDIQ
+2724 ATWIDIVRYRDIL
-2737 LGTGQWS
+2737 LGTGQWN

-2830 YNAADRVTDSIM
+2830 YNAADRVTDAIM

-2854 QENINTISSENVI
+2854 QQNISTISSENTI

-2892 TQLRKIIMNIDLTKT
+2892 TQLRKILMNIDLTET
-2907 YKTPQG
+2907 YKTPEG
-2913 EMSGQEIFDKYQEA
+2913 EMSGQQIFDKYQEA

-2932 KESYDELRKMFYDD
+2932 KESYDELRKMFYDS
-2946 DGKMNKERLL
+2946 DGKVNKKGLL
-2956 SALQEEAVN
+2956 NALQEEAVN

-2976 EWLDE
+2976 DWLDD

-3040 KKPVIKFNKDRS
+3040 RKPVIKFNEDKS
-3052 INHYEALLPAHLKEL
+3052 IEYYEALLPAHLKEL

-3107 VGYMPASAGGQIVLP
+3107 IGYMPASAGGQIVLP

-3139 GMMYNLKTSK
+3139 GMMYNLKTSE

-3184 ENQLRPGN
+3184 ENELRPGN

-3222 REIFNRNMTGNGLIG
+3222 REIFERNMTGNGLIG

-3243 ANQMLTVHGNFLFG
+3243 TNQMLTVHGNFLFG

-3272 EHKKGGVRITD
+3272 QHKVNGVRITD

-3292 VDTASDPVFS
+3292 VDNASDPVFS

-3326 ATAVMSSPVVTKL
+3326 ATAVTSAPVVTKL
-3339 IDKLNKEGKSDPTTV
+3339 IDKLNREGKSDPATV
-3354 NTFLADI
+3354 NTVLAQI

-3376 GKDGDTINNDYKEYQ
+3376 GKDGDAINNEYKEYQ

-3400 FDIVNEGENASD
+3400 FDVANDGKNASD

-3425 KKVSELTDKQLS
+3425 KEVSKLTDKQLS
-3437 DSMLLVDYLTNKV
+3437 DSMLLIDYLSNKV
-3450 LPNSEAL
+3450 IPNSEAL

-3476 VAENIAIE
+3476 VAENISIE

-3495 VEIDENGTKLLSG
+3495 SVIDEDGTLLISG
-3508 FQEFMEDADTPV
+3508 FKEFMEDADTPV
-3520 PYAGMFYRYS
+3520 PYAGMFYRYA

-3563 SSKTSLR
+3563 SSKTSLK

-3588 YISHSPDVLSS
+3588 YISHSPNVLSTV
-3599 ISKELPS
+3599 SKELPS

-3630 PSKELSGFDILTFN
+3630 PSKELKDFDILSFN

-3654 ELRDIWTSMLES
+3654 ELRDIWTSMLDS
-3666 SNETEREIALNLVKY
+3666 SNDEEREIALDLVKY

-3702 YISEMHEDPNI
+3702 YISEMHEDQSI
-3713 SYTDYLKQEFEKDHD
+3713 SYTDYLKQEFEKNHD
-3728 NQARVTNIIPG
+3728 NESKAAQIIPG
-3739 ITEQVVRNFFTAL
+3739 ITDQVVRNFFTAL
-3752 PLPNMLLGKDTGPAF
+3752 PIPNMLLGKDTSSLF

-3773 IVVHVTP
+3773 IAVHVTP

-3785 SSNLSDVVEQKKSTA
+3785 SSALIDIVQQKKSTG
-3800 EDRVPSKYIKISY
+3800 DNRVPSKYIKISY
-3813 TEPISEITRTLLM
+3813 ADPISEITYTLLM
-3826 QETGKDPDTGNS
+3826 QETGKNPDTGDS

-3847 IKNEIIETDFSVVG
+3847 IKNEIIETDYNVVG
-3861 TETPIVISR
+3861 TKTPMISR

-3882 KETETAS
+3882 KETQTAS

-3926 LAIAFKRMTPAQQ
+3926 LAIAFKRMTPSQQ
-3939 AKVKQNLKSSIQG
+3939 AKVKQNLKSNLDG

-3979 EAPIAEEVQPTI
+3979 SIPIAEEVQPTV
-3991 EPVTTEEI
+3991 EPVTTE
-3999 RVPEQAD
+3999 V
-4006 IVKAEDGTYDVEYGD
+4006 
-4021 EGVIAERLETY
+4021 
-4032 EEAVEVAQQFEYSE
+4032 
-4046 VETPQQE
+4046 VETPQQKE
-4053 EVVEEGDAIYELFPG
+4053 TPTITPIEEGDAIYELFPG

-4116 NKEGYGYAKVLA
+4116 NKEGYGFAKVLA

-4146 GKYPDRTQVQTKTI
+4146 GKYPDRTQVQIKTI

-4170 VTGEFGPDTFARNKG
+4170 VTGEFGPDDFARNKG
-4185 DIPISDKADLV
+4185 DIPIAERADLV
-4196 IIDETSMVSDEMY
+4196 IIDETSMVSDDMY
-4209 EEILKFAHS
+4209 EEILKFVHS

-4255 RQASGSPIIG
+4255 RQAAGSPIIG

-4287 SDRVNSVDPV
+4287 SDRVNSIDPV

-4354 KMFGDRADTE
+4354 KMFGDRANTE

-4418 KGSRSFEGE
+4418 KGSRSFESE
-4427 FNAETLTLKNED
+4427 FNAETLSLKNED

-4462 KLFKTDGQLAYAL
+4462 KLFKTDSQLAYAL

-4508 MGPANGGSIKAK
+4508 MGPSNGGSIKAK

-4539 SKNAGVSEEITTAKE
+4539 SKNAGVSEKVTVEE
-4554 ELPSGIETGTEV
+4554 ELPAGIETGTQL
-4566 TGDTQA
+4566 GGNNQA

-4580 LGEPTQ
+4580 LGNSTQ
-4586 TQPTTAQPATTNTR
+4586 TQPKVTPTQQASEVDLGTQTAPAESKVIIDSVKGKSPQPGAVVAFRTKGKTEQYMIDALKDNVVGNPFGPYAAIKENDIGTAVTRFLNWLEGTADTNVMQDYRNALLAKVPELEGKTIFYYKDLGRPSHATALDYFLNKKSTQPATTNTR

-4607 EIAYTIDKSLSNKDG
+4607 EITYTINESLSNTDG

-4632 NEIFINPVTNL
+4632 DKIFINPVTNL
-4643 QELYDYMEGKEGGVT
+4643 QDLYDYMEGKEGGAT

-4680 GILSSK
+4680 SILSSK

-4719 DKIAIETRATVVA
+4719 DKIAIETRATIVA
-4732 LQKLDTG
+4732 LKKLDTG
-4739 QSDMQQSKL
+4739 ESDMQQSKL

-4755 KTINDNLTEIPWL
+4755 KTINDNLGEIPWL